1 MHVLIADSLQ
11 RFLAQENVPEDITVA
26 LYSAN
31 DEPSGDFAG
40 IVPDITRRVSA
51 AELERLP
58 ALRVIANYG
67 AGYDNI
73 DLVAARNRGITVT
86 NTPGVLTEATA
97 ELTWAL
103 ILAVTRRI
111 GEGERLVRA
120 GKWQGWAP
128 THMLGSGLTG
138 KTLGIIGAGRIGRE
152 VGRRAPAF
160 GMRVLYSNRSSKP
173 EWEQQCAAQRVE
185 TGELLAQ
192 ADVITVHVALATG
205 TRHMIAAPELSALKR
220 SAFLVNTS
228 RGPVVD
234 EQALIEALQAGQ
246 LRGAG
251 LDVYEREPGLPAALL
266 TMENVVLLPHLGSA
280 TEEARLA
287 MWKLAW
293 KNLNAALRGEPV
305 PNPVT

>member
-128 THMLGSGLTG
+128 THIDRKS
-138 KTLGIIGAGRIGRE
+138 
-152 VGRRAPAF
+152 
-160 GMRVLYSNRSSKP
+160 
-173 EWEQQCAAQRVE
+173 
-185 TGELLAQ
+185 
-192 ADVITVHVALATG
+192 
-205 TRHMIAAPELSALKR
+205 TR
-220 SAFLVNTS
+220 
-228 RGPVVD
+228 
-234 EQALIEALQAGQ
+234 
-246 LRGAG
+246 
-251 LDVYEREPGLPAALL
+251 
-266 TMENVVLLPHLGSA
+266 
-280 TEEARLA
+280 
-287 MWKLAW
+287 
-293 KNLNAALRGEPV
+293 
-305 PNPVT
+305 